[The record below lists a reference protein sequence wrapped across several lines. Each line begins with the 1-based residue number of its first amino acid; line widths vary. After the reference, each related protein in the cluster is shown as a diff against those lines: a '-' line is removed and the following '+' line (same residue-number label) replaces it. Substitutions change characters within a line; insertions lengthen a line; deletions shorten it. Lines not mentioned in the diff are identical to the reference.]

1 MGTFYRSNDPGPRLA
16 DVAGLRAQVGMLT
29 DQLWRDPTLATARTQ
44 AGFNLTNVAIDAGD
58 LTGEIG
64 ADLLGVT
71 AGTATA
77 EKPAVLGADRNLD
90 LIQLATVRIGDAD
103 TTLTRG
109 AAGVAA
115 FNGTIAGQSPATPQT
130 ISSPGVIQ
138 VATTGL
144 LVSRII
150 LAGAVTGATMTQGT
164 ANGQV
169 VWVRN
174 EGGTGADLTFDNES
188 VSLVE
193 GGSSIVIAGGSGRAF
208 AWDVTSNRWLPL

>member
-1 MGTFYRSNDPGPRLA
+1 MGRFYRKTDPGPQLA
-16 DVAGLRAQVGMLT
+16 DVAGVRAHLAMLEST
-29 DQLWRDPTLATARTQ
+29 IWRDPTLATARTQ
-44 AGFNLTNVAIDAGD
+44 AGFNLTNVDIDAGD
-58 LTGEIG
+58 LTGTID
-64 ADLLGVT
+64 ADRLGVT

-77 EKPAVLGADRNLD
+77 EKPAVLGASRNLD
-90 LIQLATVRIGDAD
+90 LLQLATVRIGDAD

-115 FNGTIAGQSPATPQT
+115 FNGTIAGKSLGTPQT
-130 ISSPGVIQ
+130 ISSPGVIE

-144 LVSRII
+144 LIARITMASAI
-150 LAGAVTGATMTQGT
+150 TGATMTAGT

-174 EGGTGADLTFDNES
+174 EGGSGADLTFDTEA